1 MGDLEAI
8 DNANLLYL
16 PNELIFAIGEISF
29 EVYQKMRML
38 CKHLNEIL
46 DGVDVEIFT
55 TYFDARKLNIP
66 MLNWLKLLPD
76 GRVYSYEFDT
86 TPLIRKDKRKYRYVL
101 IYEYFINRILKVYHV
116 CGSCIKD
123 DNLGI
128 YLMEKNY
135 SGDVIVEIKRTLNGQ
150 LHGEQYTRGAYFNRY
165 KYYNNGVDIG
175 SKKQRFGNDI
185 NEQI

>member
-1 MGDLEAI
+1 MD
-8 DNANLLYL
+8 DNILHL
-16 PNELIFAIGEISF
+16 PNELIFAIGETSF

-38 CKHLNEIL
+38 CKHLNEVL
-46 DGVDVEIFT
+46 GGVDVEIFT
-55 TYFDARKLNIP
+55 TYFDTRKLDIP

-76 GRVYSYEFDT
+76 GRVYSYEFDVLT

-101 IYEYFINRILKVYHV
+101 IYEYFTDRILKVYHV

-135 SGDVIVEIKRTLNGQ
+135 SGGGVIVEIKRTLNGQ
-150 LHGEQYTRGAYFNRY
+150 LHGEQYIRGAYFNRY

-175 SKKQRFGNDI
+175 NKKQRFGENI